1 MADAT
6 IGVSGYF
13 LMTWRYN
20 TAKQHGLYEPK
31 TVRYLAYTS
40 PPETKLLVNLMDKHY
55 STPYSRCDVKP
66 RGHDTSEML
75 VQALKQGDN
84 DPLEEKI
91 HLEFSHLSIGAS
103 NGNIHCERGLDL
115 LAYDNHG

>member
-55 STPYSRCDVKP
+55 STPYSRSVTYGELFDRVC
-66 RGHDTSEML
+66 E
-75 VQALKQGDN
+75 
-84 DPLEEKI
+84 
-91 HLEFSHLSIGAS
+91 
-103 NGNIHCERGLDL
+103 NI
-115 LAYDNHG
+115 NK